1 MFKDIQ
7 KLNIYCMENTE
18 EKRSLNVEL
27 IEKEKDICDANTSEI
42 VIYYLL
48 NPNLFFSHLYES
60 ITTRK
65 WSFYLFN
72 KDN

>member
-1 MFKDIQ
+1 
-7 KLNIYCMENTE
+7 MENTE
-18 EKRSLNVEL
+18 EEKIPLNMKLTEQ
-27 IEKEKDICDANTSEI
+27 EKEICDANTSEI

-65 WSFYLFN
+65 WSFYFFN